1 MSSKSKANCSASMVA
16 ATVGRAGPPDV
27 GTLFVVRPFPPS
39 ETPFSFVASASS
51 GVPAPIPSRAIR
63 SSSSSVNC
71 SRTSWRVPPSCMMI
85 CAASS
90 RSWEPKSTSDAA
102 AEDVEG
108 VVPKESQESG
118 PSKMPSLIRVSS
130 FTVTLGPSRTRPSSS
145 NQSSRQDVGESFPTR
160 SVTSYPANWL
170 APFSLVPASGSCASM
185 YPMIAFSNAA
195 YWPDNAASRTSSI
208 PPSAGVPIACSA
220 WSIHSVVNH
229 SGRSS
234 GLMLPSISR
243 SFAICASTLPAH
255 RYFSAWDGPRK

>member
-16 ATVGRAGPPDV
+16 ATVGRAGSPNV

-39 ETPFSFVASASS
+39 ETPFSFMASASS

-130 FTVTLGPSRTRPSSS
+130 FTVTLGPSCTQTLVIEPVEPVGRGRAVSST
-145 NQSSRQDVGESFPTR
+145 VGDLVSGE
-160 SVTSYPANWL
+160 L
-170 APFSLVPASGSCASM
+170 ARAVLACPRVP
-185 YPMIAFSNAA
+185 
-195 YWPDNAASRTSSI
+195 
-208 PPSAGVPIACSA
+208 
-220 WSIHSVVNH
+220 
-229 SGRSS
+229 GRARRC
-234 GLMLPSISR
+234 IR
-243 SFAICASTLPAH
+243 
-255 RYFSAWDGPRK
+255 